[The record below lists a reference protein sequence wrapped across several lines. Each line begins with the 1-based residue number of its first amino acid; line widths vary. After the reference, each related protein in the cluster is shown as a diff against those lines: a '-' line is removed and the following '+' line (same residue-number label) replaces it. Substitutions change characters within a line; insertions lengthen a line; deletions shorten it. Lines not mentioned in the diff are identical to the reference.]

1 MFSLNKLYIIVQ
13 VHPTGIILTDIGKS
27 VDNPP
32 ILWWSIIST
41 KLASAISSAVCAT
54 SLWST
59 KTTSWPFIAPAGNTS
74 GASTLK

>member
-1 MFSLNKLYIIVQ
+1 LYIIVQ

-27 VDNPP
+27 VERAP

-41 KLASAISSAVCAT
+41 RLASDISSAVCAA

-59 KTTSWPFIAPAGNTS
+59 KTTSCPFIAPAGNTS
-74 GASTLK
+74 GVSTLK